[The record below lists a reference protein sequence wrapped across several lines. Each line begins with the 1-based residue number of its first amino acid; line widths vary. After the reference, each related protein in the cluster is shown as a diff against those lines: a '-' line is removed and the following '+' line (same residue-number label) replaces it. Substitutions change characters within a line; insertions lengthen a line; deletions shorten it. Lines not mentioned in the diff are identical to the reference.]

1 MDGWM
6 DGGFYI
12 ISKHRW
18 ETDSVDRKISH
29 GKGRKKKFII
39 SPFLDQRRVDRL
51 LSHIPSR
58 ATYPRWVTYLFG
70 LYIS

>member
-1 MDGWM
+1 MDGW
-6 DGGFYI
+6 GILHHFKAKVG
-12 ISKHRW
+12 

-29 GKGRKKKFII
+29 GKGRKKQFII